1 VALSFGRFKGGAQLK
16 PHVSILINNYNYAE
30 FVGGAIESALAQTY
44 KNFEVIV
51 VDDGSTD
58 ASREI
63 IHRFADRVVPVFKSN
78 GGQSSAFNA
87 GFARASGD
95 ILCFLD
101 SDDQFLPTKLK
112 QVVQVLD
119 VQPRQWCFHHLQWTD
134 KNLNPV
140 EMPLNPYESGERDLR
155 SDVHAFTPPATSGL
169 SFSRTLLER
178 ILPMPEDIRITSDN
192 YLKLSALA
200 LAPGYYIEE
209 QLALQRIHG
218 KNAYTGRRHTALEA
232 EIQMAT
238 AIGLRKQCPALRRVW
253 NRMYADGLAMKF
265 RSRLTHGPMDDKK
278 MDYLEGL
285 SAIERVTLCARVGY
299 KVAKHTL
306 SPRANPTS

>member
-1 VALSFGRFKGGAQLK
+1 LK
-16 PHVSILINNYNYAE
+16 PLVSILINNYNYAE

-44 KNFEVIV
+44 KNFEVVV

-63 IHRFADRVVPVFKSN
+63 IHRFADRVLPVFKSN

-87 GFARASGD
+87 GFTRASGD
-95 ILCFLD
+95 ILSFLD
-101 SDDQFLPTKLK
+101 SDDQFLPTKVE
-112 QVVQVLD
+112 QVVQALNG
-119 VQPRQWCFHHLQWTD
+119 QPRQWCFHHLQWTD
-134 KNLNPV
+134 KSLSPV
-140 EMPLNPYESGERDLR
+140 EMPVNLYKSGDRDLR
-155 SDVHAFTPPATSGL
+155 SDVFGFTPPATSGL

-178 ILPMPEDIRITSDN
+178 ILPMPENIRITSDN
-192 YLKLSALA
+192 YLKLSAMA

-218 KNAYTGRRHTALEA
+218 NNAYTGRKDTVLEA

-238 AIGLRKQCPALRRVW
+238 AVGLRKQNPALRRVW

-265 RSRLTHGPMDDKK
+265 RSRLTHGSTDDKK
-278 MDYLEGL
+278 MDYFEGL
-285 SAIERVTLCARVGY
+285 SPIERVRLCARVGY
-299 KVAKHTL
+299 KIAKHTFNH
-306 SPRANPTS
+306 RANATS